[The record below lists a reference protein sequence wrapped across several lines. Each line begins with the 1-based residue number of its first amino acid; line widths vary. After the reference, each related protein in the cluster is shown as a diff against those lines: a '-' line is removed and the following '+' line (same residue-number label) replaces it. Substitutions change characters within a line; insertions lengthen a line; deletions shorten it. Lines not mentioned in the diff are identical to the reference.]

1 MGLNVNNVPFAEDG
15 FLAINA
21 TGSTSKGSVII
32 GLTDCSL
39 SYSNDQI
46 ELQHFESNFNKYFV
60 STSSNWTMSGSF
72 NIVGETG
79 STAIDTAR
87 YSGDTKLLSGVQRTK
102 NGLDLLEMAKSKN
115 LKVGV
120 IRRLKAGNYQSG
132 EAIITSVNIDSSVGA
147 VTTGSIELQGVGP
160 LTKSTS

>member
-1 MGLNVNNVPFAEDG
+1 MGLNTNNVKFAEDG
-15 FLAINA
+15 YIAINA

-39 SYSNDQI
+39 SYSNDQL

-60 STSSNWTMSGSF
+60 STSSNWTMSASF
-72 NIVGETG
+72 NIVSETG

-87 YSGDTKLLSGVQRTK
+87 YSGDTKLLSGVQKTK
-102 NGLDLLEMAKSKN
+102 NGLQLLELAKTKN

-120 IRRLKAGNYQSG
+120 IRKLSANHFESG
-132 EAIITSVNIDSSVGA
+132 EAIITSYSVDGSVGA
-147 VTTGSIELQGVGP
+147 VLTGSIEFQGVGP
-160 LTKSTS
+160 LTKTTS